1 MITTATVT
9 TIVLT
14 DHSRTVCHSW
24 IEQRDRT
31 LSARLQFLISTHLK
45 LQPRRAIAVWY
56 FEFLRISMILS
67 YSKVQQNNWFCDGT
81 LCRKICHPLN
91 GPFATDDIND
101 MPFTTLLSEQIA
113 EW

>member
-24 IEQRDRT
+24 IEQRDWT

-56 FEFLRISMILS
+56 FEFLRISNPTAKN
-67 YSKVQQNNWFCDGT
+67 SKIIGSVMA
-81 LCRKICHPLN
+81 H
-91 GPFATDDIND
+91 
-101 MPFTTLLSEQIA
+101 SA
-113 EW
+113 EKYHAIP